1 MSKSVQLLRVEVAMG
16 TNPFAGLSSPL
27 TVEQVDFRI
36 QSITKS
42 GWAIILVYKDAR
54 VDMDRLDEVVGRGFW
69 QRKHEFKNGILYCSV
84 GLWNKEIGQ
93 WVWVEDAGT
102 ESNQDKEKGQASDAF
117 KRACFNLG
125 IGRELYE
132 YPTILVELQKHE
144 YEIFTYQGKE
154 KVKQTNK
161 LKLKQWKWKAEF
173 NGNKVAGLSATDEKG
188 QVRFSHGTLRVN
200 GGQRSAPQQQNNAP
214 AQQSQQRAQGN
225 QPGGDD
231 KPWYNT
237 FDDEKEAIRADIQDG
252 RVTPQQ
258 VIDQIRSSW
267 KVKRSIAEEILA
279 MGNQ

>member
-1 MSKSVQLLRVEVAMG
+1 ME
-16 TNPFAGLSSPL
+16 TNPFAGLSAPL

-54 VDMDRLDEVVGRGFW
+54 VDMDRLDEVVGRGYW

-200 GGQRSAPQQQNNAP
+200 GGQRNTQQQQNNSP
-214 AQQSQQRAQGN
+214 AQQTKQHVQGN
-225 QPGGDD
+225 QYGDDD
-231 KPWYNT
+231 KPWYND
-237 FDDEKEAIRADIQDG
+237 FEAQKQNIMAAISKG
-252 RVTPQQ
+252 TTPQQ
-258 VIDQIRSSW
+258 AIAHLSKDY
-267 KVKRSIAEEILA
+267 KVSKQVRDAIMA

>member
-1 MSKSVQLLRVEVAMG
+1 ME
-16 TNPFAGLSSPL
+16 TNPFAKLSEPL
-27 TVEQVDFRI
+27 TVDQVDFRI
-36 QSITKS
+36 QSISQS

-54 VDMDRLDEVVGRGFW
+54 VDMDRLDEAVGRGYW

-102 ESNQDKEKGQASDAF
+102 ESNTEKEKGQASDAF

-125 IGRELYE
+125 IGRELYD
-132 YPTILVELQKHE
+132 YPTILVQLRPEE
-144 YEIFTYQGKE
+144 FE
-154 KVKQTNK
+154 KNGQRVKQTNK

-200 GGQRSAPQQQNNAP
+200 GAQRNTPQQQNNAP
-214 AQQSQQRAQGN
+214 AQQAKQSQGN
-225 QPGGDD
+225 QSGADD

-237 FDDEKEAIRADIQDG
+237 FDAEKEAIRADIQAG

-258 VIDQIRSSW
+258 VIDQIRASW